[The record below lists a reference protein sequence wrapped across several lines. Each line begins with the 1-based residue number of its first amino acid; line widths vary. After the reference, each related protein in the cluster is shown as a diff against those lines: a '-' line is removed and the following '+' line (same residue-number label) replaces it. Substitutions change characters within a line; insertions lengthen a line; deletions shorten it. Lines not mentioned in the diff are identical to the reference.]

1 MQELDA
7 DYLDQ
12 LEVIAGEIQDSEE
25 LASYLEEEEEE
36 FYLRLKEMFEP
47 KIGMVYDEVAAKNPL
62 QLIALETVLLNPLFE
77 GLYLPKILGYS
88 VQRGEINERYKYV
101 RPQNHFKEVLLA
113 ICNSANF
120 DILKKRIGQSI
131 QMGFAL
137 SSDIWVTN
145 LINSITN
152 KRVRYYL
159 QGQKL
164 DRYRPLPARKAGYE
178 RYQKQFKSDNF
189 HSTEFPETLSELK
202 VLFSPLKNF
211 LIYRIGSRW
220 DNTSLIEPL
229 KNFLENKEFQ
239 QTDEYLQIA
248 FLYGTFFELDE
259 ANSKHLSKHLNKV
272 RTDLPEFDAKW
283 LDFVLA
289 LHKRDDIEL
298 DAEADLRI
306 SALLDK
312 KVKDQLTEYYNLTDL
327 IHSEGYMNDEV
338 HDAVR
343 VFYSRHLGQS
353 IINECVR
360 AVIYGYFER
369 LISNLEEKAY
379 PDFFEETKLFPVYMS
394 IFANQ
399 KFNQNLKDLSMAYVR
414 KLLKKFTD
422 KRGKD
427 YQDVKKFVST
437 AFVDFKFLK
446 EKEVVELF
454 KTRRK
459 RKKKAE
465 A

>member
-1 MQELDA
+1 MYELDA
-7 DYLDQ
+7 GYLNQ
-12 LEVIAGEIQDSEE
+12 LEVIAGEIQESEE

-36 FYLRLKEMFEP
+36 YYLRLKEMFEP
-47 KIGMVYDEVAAKNPL
+47 KIGVVYDEVASKDPL
-62 QLIALETVLLNPLFE
+62 QVIAMETVLLNPLFE

-101 RPQNHFKEVLLA
+101 RPQDHFKDVLLA

-164 DRYRPLPARKAGYE
+164 DRYRPLDARKVGYH
-178 RYQKQFKSDNF
+178 RYQKQFTSDNF
-189 HSTEFPETLSELK
+189 HSTEFPETLSGLK
-202 VLFSPLKNF
+202 ILFSPLKNF

-220 DNTSLIEPL
+220 NNTSLIAPI
-229 KNFLENKEFQ
+229 KTFLENKEFQ
-239 QTDEYLQIA
+239 ATEEYLQIA

-259 ANSKHLSKHLNKV
+259 ENNKHLSKHLNKV
-272 RTDLPEFDAKW
+272 RKGLPEFDSKW
-283 LDFVLA
+283 LDFVLEM
-289 LHKRDDIEL
+289 HKRDDVQL
-298 DAEADLRI
+298 TPQADLQI

-312 KVKDQLTEYYNLTDL
+312 KIEDQLSEFYTLTDL
-327 IHSEGYMNDEV
+327 IHAEGYMNDEV
-338 HDAVR
+338 QDAVR
-343 VFYSRHLGQS
+343 VFYSRHQGLS
-353 IINECVR
+353 VINECVR
-360 AVIYGYFER
+360 AVIFGYFAR
-369 LISNLEEKAY
+369 LIGNLEQKAY
-379 PDFFEETKLFPVYMS
+379 SDFFEETKLFPVYMT

-399 KFNQNLKDLSMAYVR
+399 KFNQNLKDLSMVYVK
-414 KLLKKFTD
+414 KLLKQFTD

-459 RKKKAE
+459 RKKKQE

>member
-47 KIGMVYDEVAAKNPL
+47 KIGMVYDEVAAKDPL

-88 VQRGEINERYKYV
+88 VQRGEINDRYKYV
-101 RPQNHFKEVLLA
+101 RPQNHFKDVLLA

-164 DRYRPLPARKAGYE
+164 DRYRPLPARKVGYE

-202 VLFSPLKNF
+202 ILFSPLKNF
-211 LIYRIGSRW
+211 LIYRIGTRW

-229 KNFLENKEFQ
+229 KTFLENKEFK

-248 FLYGTFFELDE
+248 FLYGAFFELDE
-259 ANSKHLSKHLNKV
+259 DNSKHLSKHLNEV
-272 RTDLPEFDAKW
+272 RTSLPEFDAKW
-283 LDFVLA
+283 LDFVLE

-298 DAEADLRI
+298 DAEADLRT

-312 KVKDQLTEYYNLTDL
+312 KIKDQLTEFYNLTDL

-338 HDAVR
+338 HDGVR
-343 VFYSRHLGQS
+343 VFYSRHQGLS
-353 IINECVR
+353 VINECVR

-399 KFNQNLKDLSMAYVR
+399 KFNQNLKDLSMTYVR
-414 KLLKKFTD
+414 RLLKKFTD

>member
-12 LEVIAGEIQDSEE
+12 LEVIAGEIQDSDE

-47 KIGMVYDEVAAKNPL
+47 KIGMVYEEVAATAPL

-88 VQRGEINERYKYV
+88 VQRGEINDRYKYV
-101 RPQNHFKEVLLA
+101 RPQDHFKDVLLA

-145 LINSITN
+145 LINSISN

-164 DRYRPLPARKAGYE
+164 DRYRPLEARKVGYH
-178 RYQKQFKSDNF
+178 RYQKQFTSDNF
-189 HSTEFPETLSELK
+189 QSTEFPGSLSELK

-220 DNTSLIEPL
+220 DNTSLVDPL
-229 KNFLENKEFQ
+229 KAFLENKDFQ
-239 QTDEYLQIA
+239 ETDEYLQIA
-248 FLYGTFFELDE
+248 FLFGAFFELDDKDG
-259 ANSKHLSKHLNKV
+259 KHLAKHLNKV
-272 RTDLPEFDAKW
+272 RTSLTEFDDKW
-283 LDFVLA
+283 LNFVLE
-289 LHKRDDIEL
+289 LHGRKDIQL
-298 DAEADLRI
+298 DPEADLRI

-312 KVKDQLTEYYNLTDL
+312 SVKDQLSEYYTLTDK
-327 IHSEGYMNDEV
+327 IHTDGYMNDEV

-343 VFYSRHLGQS
+343 VFYSRHQGRS
-353 IINECVR
+353 TINECVR
-360 AVIYGYFER
+360 AVIFGYFAR
-369 LISNLEEKAY
+369 LIGNLEEKAY

-399 KFNQNLKDLSMAYVR
+399 KFNQDLKDLCMRYVK

-437 AFVDFKFLK
+437 TFVDFKFLK

-459 RKKKAE
+459 RKKKQE

>member
-1 MQELDA
+1 MYELDA

-12 LEVIAGEIQDSEE
+12 LEIIAGEIQDSEE
-25 LASYLEEEEEE
+25 LEKYLEEEEEE
-36 FYLRLKEMFEP
+36 YYLRLKEMFEP
-47 KIGMVYDEVAAKNPL
+47 KIGMVYDEVAAKDPL

-77 GLYLPKILGYS
+77 GLFLPKILGYS
-88 VQRGEINERYKYV
+88 VQRGEINDKYKYV
-101 RPQNHFKEVLLA
+101 RPQDHFKDVLLA

-145 LINSITN
+145 LINSISN

-164 DRYRPLPARKAGYE
+164 DRYRPLDARKTGYH
-178 RYQKQFKSDNF
+178 RYQKQFTNDNF
-189 HSTEFPETLSELK
+189 HSTEFPENLTELN

-211 LIYRIGSRW
+211 LINRIHSRW
-220 DNTSLIEPL
+220 DNSSLIAPL
-229 KNFLENKEFQ
+229 KSFLENKDFQ
-239 QTDEYLQIA
+239 KTEEYLQIA
-248 FLYGTFFELDE
+248 FLYGAFFDLDE
-259 ANSKHLSKHLNKV
+259 ADSKHLAKHLKKV
-272 RTDLPEFDAKW
+272 RSGIPEFDEKW
-283 LDFVLA
+283 LEFVLE
-289 LHKRDDIEL
+289 LHKRDDIAL
-298 DAEADLRI
+298 DPQADLRI

-312 KVKDQLTEYYNLTDL
+312 SVKDQITEFYTLTDL
-327 IHSEGYMNDEV
+327 IHNQGYMNEEV

-343 VFYSRHLGQS
+343 VFYSRHQGLS
-353 IINECVR
+353 LINECVR
-360 AVIYGYFER
+360 AVIYGYFAR
-369 LISNLEEKAY
+369 LIGNLEEKAY

-399 KFNQNLKDLSMAYVR
+399 KFNQDLKDLSMLYIR
-414 KLLKKFTD
+414 KLLKRFTD

-437 AFVDFKFLK
+437 TFVDFKFLK

>member
-1 MQELDA
+1 MYELDEK
-7 DYLDQ
+7 YLDQ
-12 LEVIAGEIQDSEE
+12 LEDIASEIQESDE

-47 KIGMVYDEVAAKNPL
+47 KIGLVYDEVAAKDPL
-62 QLIALETVLLNPLFE
+62 QLTAMETVLLNPAFE
-77 GLYLPKILGYS
+77 GLFLPKILGYS
-88 VQRGEINERYKYV
+88 VQRGEINDKYKYV
-101 RPQNHFKEVLLA
+101 RPQDHFKDVLLA

-145 LINSITN
+145 LINSISN

-164 DRYRPLPARKAGYE
+164 DRYRPLAARTTGYH
-178 RYQKQFKSDNF
+178 RYQKQFTNDNF
-189 HSTEFPETLSELK
+189 HTAEFPETISQLK
-202 VLFSPLKNF
+202 VMFSPLKNF
-211 LIYRIGSRW
+211 LIYRIRSRW
-220 DNTSLIEPL
+220 ENSSLIPPI
-229 KNFLENKEFQ
+229 KSFLENETFQ
-239 QTDEYLQIA
+239 DSEEYMQIA
-248 FLYGTFFELDE
+248 FLYGAFFDLNEEDG
-259 ANSKHLSKHLNKV
+259 KHLAKHLAIV
-272 RTDLPEFDAKW
+272 RKGLTEFDEKW
-283 LDFVLA
+283 LSFVLE
-289 LHKRDDIEL
+289 LHKREDVKL
-298 DAEADLRI
+298 SPEADLRI

-312 KVKDQLTEYYNLTDL
+312 EVKDQLSEYYHLTDL
-327 IHSEGYMNDEV
+327 IHSKGYMDDEV
-338 HDAVR
+338 HEAVR
-343 VFYSRHLGQS
+343 VFYSRHEGLS
-353 IINECVR
+353 LINECVR
-360 AVIYGYFER
+360 AVIYGYFQR
-369 LISNLEEKAY
+369 LIGNLEEKAY

-399 KFNQNLKDLSMAYVR
+399 KFNQDLKDLSMTYVR

-437 AFVDFKFLK
+437 TFVDFKFLK

-459 RKKKAE
+459 RKKQE

>member
-1 MQELDA
+1 MYELDEN
-7 DYLDQ
+7 YLDQ
-12 LEVIAGEIQDSEE
+12 LEDIASEIQESDE
-25 LASYLEEEEEE
+25 LASYLDEEEEE

-47 KIGMVYDEVAAKNPL
+47 KINLIYDEVAAKAPL

-77 GLYLPKILGYS
+77 GLFLPKILGHS
-88 VQRGEINERYKYV
+88 VLRGEINEKFKYV

-164 DRYRPLPARKAGYE
+164 DRYRPMDARKTGYL
-178 RYQKQFKSDNF
+178 RYLKQFTNDNY
-189 HSTEFPETLSELK
+189 HTAEFPETVSELK
-202 VLFSPLKNF
+202 VMFSPLKNF
-211 LIYRIGSRW
+211 LIYRIRSRW
-220 DNTSLIEPL
+220 DNTSLIPSL
-229 KNFLENKEFQ
+229 KAFLENKSFMN
-239 QTDEYLQIA
+239 TDEYLQIA
-248 FLYGTFFELDE
+248 FLYGSFFDLEE
-259 ANSKHLSKHLNKV
+259 ADSKHLAKHLAAIRKGM
-272 RTDLPEFDAKW
+272 PEFDEKW
-283 LDFVLA
+283 LEFVLE
-289 LHKRDDIEL
+289 LHKRDDVKL
-298 DAEADLRI
+298 DPQADLRI

-312 KVKDQLTEYYNLTDL
+312 SVKDQLSEFCTLTDL
-327 IHSEGYMNDEV
+327 IHNQGYMNEEV
-338 HDAVR
+338 HEAVR
-343 VFYSRHLGQS
+343 VFYSRHEGLS

-360 AVIYGYFER
+360 AVIYGYFHR
-369 LISNLEEKAY
+369 LISNLEERAY

-399 KFNQNLKDLSMAYVR
+399 KFNQDLKDLSMNYVT

-446 EKEVVELF
+446 DKEVVELF

-459 RKKKAE
+459 RKKQE

>member
-1 MQELDA
+1 MYELDA

-12 LEVIAGEIQDSEE
+12 LEVIAGEIQESEE
-25 LASYLEEEEEE
+25 LESYLEEEEEE
-36 FYLRLKEMFEP
+36 YYLRLKEMFEP
-47 KIGMVYDEVAAKNPL
+47 KIGMVYDEVASKDPL

-88 VQRGEINERYKYV
+88 VQRGEINDKYKYV
-101 RPQNHFKEVLLA
+101 RPQDHFKDVLLA

-164 DRYRPLPARKAGYE
+164 DRYRPLDARSVGYH
-178 RYQKQFKSDNF
+178 RYQKQFTSDNF
-189 HSTEFPETLSELK
+189 HSTEFPETSSELK
-202 VLFSPLKNF
+202 ILFSPLKNF

-220 DNTSLIEPL
+220 DNTSLIAPL
-229 KNFLENKEFQ
+229 KAFLENEIFQ
-239 QTDEYLQIA
+239 ETEEYLQIA
-248 FLYGTFFELDE
+248 FLYGAFFELDE
-259 ANSKHLSKHLNKV
+259 ADSKHLSEHLNKV
-272 RTDLPEFDAKW
+272 RTTLPEFDSKW
-283 LDFVLA
+283 LDFILE
-289 LHKRDDIEL
+289 LHKRKDVKMSPE
-298 DAEADLRI
+298 AELRI
-306 SALLDK
+306 SGLLDK
-312 KVKDQLTEYYNLTDL
+312 NVKDQLTEFYNLTDR
-327 IHSEGYMNDEV
+327 IHTEGYMNEEV
-338 HDAVR
+338 QDAIR
-343 VFYSRHLGQS
+343 VFYSRHQGLS
-353 IINECVR
+353 VINECVR
-360 AVIYGYFER
+360 AVIYGYFAR
-369 LISNLEEKAY
+369 LIGNLEEKAY

-399 KFNQNLKDLSMAYVR
+399 KFNQNLKDLSMAYVK

-459 RKKKAE
+459 RKKKQE

>member
-1 MQELDA
+1 MYELDEK
-7 DYLDQ
+7 YLDQ
-12 LEVIAGEIQDSEE
+12 LEDIASEVQDSDE

-47 KIGMVYDEVAAKNPL
+47 KIGLVYDEVAAKDPL
-62 QLIALETVLLNPLFE
+62 QLTALETVLLNPLFE
-77 GLYLPKILGYS
+77 GLFLPKILGYS
-88 VQRGEINERYKYV
+88 VQRGEINDKYKYV
-101 RPQNHFKEVLLA
+101 RPQNHFKDVLLA

-145 LINSITN
+145 LINSISN

-164 DRYRPLPARKAGYE
+164 DRYRPLAARITGYH
-178 RYQKQFKSDNF
+178 RYQKQFTNDNF
-189 HSTEFPETLSELK
+189 HTAEFPETVSELK
-202 VLFSPLKNF
+202 VMFSPLKNF
-211 LIYRIGSRW
+211 LIYRIRSRW
-220 DNTSLIEPL
+220 DNSSLVAPL
-229 KNFLENKEFQ
+229 KAFLENKDFADSE
-239 QTDEYLQIA
+239 EYLQIA
-248 FLYGTFFELDE
+248 FLYGAFFDLDE
-259 ANSKHLSKHLNKV
+259 ADSKHLAKHLAAIRKSM
-272 RTDLPEFDAKW
+272 PEFGEKW
-283 LDFVLA
+283 LEFVLE
-289 LHKRDDIEL
+289 LHKREDVKL
-298 DAEADLRI
+298 DPQADLRI

-312 KVKDQLTEYYNLTDL
+312 SSKDQLTEFYNLTDM
-327 IHSEGYMNDEV
+327 IHNKGYMNEEV
-338 HDAVR
+338 HEAVR
-343 VFYSRHLGQS
+343 VFYSRHEGLS

-360 AVIYGYFER
+360 AVIYGYFDR
-369 LISNLEEKAY
+369 LIGNLEEKAY
-379 PDFFEETKLFPVYMS
+379 PDFFEETKLFPIYMS

-399 KFNQNLKDLSMAYVR
+399 KFNQDLKDLSMDYIT

-437 AFVDFKFLK
+437 AFIDFKFLK

-459 RKKKAE
+459 RKKQE

>member
-1 MQELDA
+1 MYELDA
-7 DYLDQ
+7 DYLER
-12 LEVIAGEIQDSEE
+12 LEMIAAEIQDSEE
-25 LASYLEEEEEE
+25 LAKYLEEEEEE
-36 FYLRLKEMFEP
+36 HYLRLKEMFEP
-47 KIGMVYDEVAAKNPL
+47 KIGMVYDEVAAKDPL
-62 QLIALETVLLNPLFE
+62 QLVALEKVLLNPLFE

-101 RPQNHFKEVLLA
+101 RPQDHFKEVLMA

-145 LINSITN
+145 LINSISN

-164 DRYRPLPARKAGYE
+164 DRYRPLDARKVGYH
-178 RYQKQFKSDNF
+178 RYQKQFTNDNF
-189 HSTEFPETLSELK
+189 HTAEFPETLSQLK
-202 VLFSPLKNF
+202 TLFSPLKNF
-211 LIYRIGSRW
+211 LIYRIRSRW
-220 DNTSLIEPL
+220 DNSSLIPPI
-229 KNFLENKEFQ
+229 KTFLENKEFQ
-239 QTDEYLQIA
+239 KTDEYLEIA
-248 FLYGTFFELDE
+248 FLYGSFFELEEEDR
-259 ANSKHLSKHLNKV
+259 KHLSKHLKKV
-272 RTDLPEFDAKW
+272 RTSLPEFDEKW
-283 LDFVLA
+283 LNFILE
-289 LHKRDDIEL
+289 LHKRDDIKL
-298 DAEADLRI
+298 TPEADLRI

-312 KVKDQLTEYYNLTDL
+312 SIKDQLTEFYNLTDT
-327 IHSEGYMNDEV
+327 IHNKGYIDDDV

-343 VFYSRHLGQS
+343 VFYSRHQGLS
-353 IINECVR
+353 VINECVR
-360 AVIYGYFER
+360 AVIYGYFAR
-369 LISNLEEKAY
+369 LIGNLEEKAY

-437 AFVDFKFLK
+437 AFVDFKFLR

-459 RKKKAE
+459 RKKKQE

>member
-1 MQELDA
+1 MYELD
-7 DYLDQ
+7 DKYLVQ
-12 LEVIAGEIQDSEE
+12 LEDIASEVQESDE
-25 LASYLEEEEEE
+25 LVSYLEEEEEE

-47 KIGMVYDEVAAKNPL
+47 KIGLVYDEVAAKDPL

-88 VQRGEINERYKYV
+88 VQRGEINEKYKYV
-101 RPQNHFKEVLLA
+101 RPQDHFKDVLLA

-145 LINSITN
+145 LISSISN

-164 DRYRPLPARKAGYE
+164 DRYRPLGARKTGYH
-178 RYQKQFKSDNF
+178 RYQKQFINDNF
-189 HSTEFPETLSELK
+189 HTAEFPGTISELK
-202 VLFSPLKNF
+202 IMFSPLKNF
-211 LIYRIGSRW
+211 LIYRIRSRW
-220 DNTSLIEPL
+220 DNASLIAPL
-229 KNFLENKEFQ
+229 KTFLENEAFPKTE
-239 QTDEYLQIA
+239 EYLQIA
-248 FLYGTFFELDE
+248 FLYGAFFELNEED
-259 ANSKHLSKHLNKV
+259 SQHLSKHLAAV
-272 RTDLPEFDAKW
+272 RKDLPECDEKW
-283 LDFVLA
+283 LAFVLE
-289 LHKRDDIEL
+289 LHKRDDVKL
-298 DAEADLRI
+298 DPQADLRI

-312 KVKDQLTEYYNLTDL
+312 KVKDQLSEYYTLTDQ
-327 IHSEGYMNDEV
+327 IHSQGYMNEEV
-338 HDAVR
+338 HEAVR
-343 VFYSRHLGQS
+343 VFYSRHEGLS
-353 IINECVR
+353 LINECVR
-360 AVIYGYFER
+360 AVIYGYFQR

-399 KFNQNLKDLSMAYVR
+399 KFNQDLKDLSMAYVS

-437 AFVDFKFLK
+437 TFVDFKFLK

-459 RKKKAE
+459 RKKQE

>member
-1 MQELDA
+1 MHELDG

-12 LEVIAGEIQDSEE
+12 LEVIAGEVQDSEE
-25 LASYLEEEEEE
+25 LEKYLEEEEEE
-36 FYLRLKEMFEP
+36 YYLRLKEMFEP
-47 KIGMVYDEVAAKNPL
+47 KIGMVYDEVAAKDPL

-88 VQRGEINERYKYV
+88 VLRGEVNDRFKYA

-145 LINSITN
+145 LINSISN

-164 DRYRPLPARKAGYE
+164 DRYRPLAARKTGYE
-178 RYQKQFKSDNF
+178 RYKKQFTADNF
-189 HSTEFPETLSELK
+189 LSTEFPETMSDLK
-202 VLFSPLKNF
+202 VMFSPLKNF

-220 DNTSLIEPL
+220 DNTSLIAPI
-229 KNFLENKEFQ
+229 KAFLENEQFQ
-239 QTDEYLQIA
+239 ETDEYLQIA
-248 FLYGTFFELDE
+248 FLYGSYFELDE
-259 ANSKHLSKHLNKV
+259 ADSSHLSKLLNKV
-272 RTDLPEFDAKW
+272 RTKLPEFDAKW
-283 LDFVLA
+283 LDFVLE
-289 LHKRDDIEL
+289 LHKRKDIDL
-298 DAEADLRI
+298 NPEADLRI

-312 KVKDQLTEYYNLTDL
+312 SVKDELTEFYNLTDL
-327 IHSEGYMNDEV
+327 IHTNGYMNDEV

-343 VFYSRHLGQS
+343 VFYSRHQGLS
-353 IINECVR
+353 VINECVR
-360 AVIYGYFER
+360 AVIYGYFQR

-379 PDFFEETKLFPVYMS
+379 PDYFEETKLFPVYMS

-399 KFNQNLKDLSMAYVR
+399 KFNQDLKDLSMAYIK

>member
-1 MQELDA
+1 MYELDA
-7 DYLDQ
+7 NYLDQ
-12 LEVIAGEIQDSEE
+12 LEIIASEIQESDE

-47 KIGMVYDEVAAKNPL
+47 KISMVYDEVASKDPL
-62 QLIALETVLLNPLFE
+62 QLIALESVLLNALFE
-77 GLYLPKILGYS
+77 GLFLPKILGYS
-88 VQRGEINERYKYV
+88 VQRGEINDQYKYV
-101 RPQNHFKEVLLA
+101 RPQDHFKDVLLA

-145 LINSITN
+145 LINSISN

-164 DRYRPLPARKAGYE
+164 DRYRPMDARATGYH
-178 RYQKQFKSDNF
+178 RYQKQFTNDNF
-189 HSTEFPETLSELK
+189 YSAEFPETFSQLK
-202 VLFSPLKNF
+202 VLFSPLKHF
-211 LIYRIGSRW
+211 LTYRIRSRW
-220 DNTSLIEPL
+220 DNSSLVAPI
-229 KNFLENKEFQ
+229 KAFLENEEIQ
-239 QTDEYLQIA
+239 NTEEYMQIA
-248 FLYGTFFELDE
+248 FLYGAFFKLDE
-259 ANSKHLSKHLNKV
+259 ADTRHLAEHFNKI
-272 RTDLPEFDAKW
+272 RTSLPEFDEKC
-283 LDFVLA
+283 LEFILE
-289 LHKRDDIEL
+289 LHKNPEVNL
-298 DAEADLRI
+298 DPQADLRI
-306 SALLDK
+306 SAILDK
-312 KVKDQLTEYYNLTDL
+312 SVKDQLTEFYNLTDL
-327 IHSEGYMNDEV
+327 IHNSGYMTEEV

-343 VFYSRHLGQS
+343 VFYSRHEGLS
-353 IINECVR
+353 VVNECVR
-360 AVIYGYFER
+360 AVIFGYFAR
-369 LISNLEEKAY
+369 LISNLDERAY
-379 PDFFEETKLFPVYMS
+379 PDFFEETKLFPVYMN

-399 KFNQNLKDLSMAYVR
+399 KFNQDLKDLSMDYVS

-437 AFVDFKFLK
+437 SFVDFKFLK
-446 EKEVVELF
+446 DKEVVELF

-459 RKKKAE
+459 RKKQE